1 MHELARVRLENEMD
15 LILAHRRAMKL
26 AELAGL
32 SLSAQTTFATAVSE
46 VVRDSCE
53 SGRCG
58 TLTLGVDAG
67 ARHERAIVASL
78 RQEDAWD
85 SLQPGLANARRL
97 VSRVEAQRRGADT
110 HVDLYFSIS
119 PAYRID
125 TARIDAWRQ
134 TFRNEPPVSPY
145 DELKRRNEQLQELSD
160 RVQKSETQYKTLTN
174 ALPLIIFSLNAKGEL
189 LYANQWLHTYT
200 GRDAE
205 SLNRSG
211 WASIVHPDDH
221 PALSA
226 LLDGGLPA
234 DAPTTVRLEVR
245 LRQHATGSWLWHQV
259 TLTPFPG
266 EDGDT
271 GYWIGY
277 MADIHAQKIVEETL
291 KDNIELKEAQARLG
305 EQQTALEQTI
315 RELNRSNQELQ
326 QFAYVA
332 SHDLQEPVRKVLYY
346 SDYLIDQYG
355 TQLAGRGR
363 DYLKNMQSA
372 AHRMRSLIHDILALS
387 QIGAEG
393 GDFVPVNLATVAA
406 DALQDLEIA
415 IGEKEADVQVGALPT
430 LPADAAMMRQLFV
443 NLVGNALKYA
453 QPGRRPVIRVE
464 QVESREGDVRL
475 RFADNGIG
483 FDDKYLPRLFGLFQ
497 RLQNNEH
504 YEGTG
509 IGLAICKKI
518 MDVHGGRIWAEG
530 RAGEGATFYVSFPA
544 TA

>member
-58 TLTLGVDAG
+58 TLTLGVETG
-67 ARHERAIVASL
+67 SRHERAIVATL
-78 RQEDAWD
+78 QQEDAWE
-85 SLQPGLANARRL
+85 SLQAGLANARRL
-97 VSRVEAQRRGADT
+97 VSRVDAQRRGADSR
-110 HVDLYFSIS
+110 VDLFYSIA

-125 TARIDAWRQ
+125 LGKIDEWRQ

-174 ALPLIIFSLNAKGEL
+174 ALPLIIFSLNADGEL

-205 SLNRSG
+205 SLNRSR
-211 WASIVHPDDH
+211 WADTVHPDDY
-221 PALSA
+221 PVLSG
-226 LLDGGLPA
+226 LLHGGLHTEQPA
-234 DAPTTVRLEVR
+234 TVRLELR
-245 LRQHATGSWLWHQV
+245 LRQDGTGAWLWHQV

-266 EDGDT
+266 EAADT
-271 GYWIGY
+271 RHWIGY
-277 MADIHAQKIVEETL
+277 MADINAQKIVEETL
-291 KDNIELKEAQARLG
+291 KDNIELKKAQERLS
-305 EQQTALEQTI
+305 EQQAALEQTI
-315 RELNRSNQELQ
+315 RELNRSNHELQ

-332 SHDLQEPVRKVLYY
+332 SHDLQEPVRKMMYY

-355 TQLAGRGR
+355 PQLAGRGR
-363 DYLKNMQSA
+363 DYLKSMQSA

-387 QIGAEG
+387 QIGADS
-393 GDFVPVNLATVAA
+393 GDFVPVDLNAVAA

-415 IGEKEADVQVGALPT
+415 IQEKDADVQVGPLPT

-464 QVESREGDVRL
+464 QVFSTEGDVRL

-483 FDDKYLPRLFGLFQ
+483 FDEKYLPRLFGLFQ
-497 RLQNNEH
+497 RLQHEKH